1 MDLLPALLIED
12 GTIVIDT
19 NIPILK
25 IEDDNAE
32 YEGTFLQTPVANR
45 TVAVFNF
52 KNIEIGDD
60 VVMNVSGK
68 YPLTIISRNNF
79 IFNGT
84 VEVPPGNLSGFLGVN
99 DTDYYNKWGRG
110 ANPTQFYFFTLNFS
124 VEPNPEI
131 QWINTTVYTG
141 DNLTGSFTIDI
152 GSECHTVPISSNA
165 TVEEME
171 QAINEYIYIY
181 YYFFFFLF
189 LSHCLFISLLFFF
202 Y

>member
-1 MDLLPALLIED
+1 MDVLHFSSYDDELDVEPELEMVE

-19 NIPILK
+19 NIPSFTSDQGHEIT
-25 IEDDNAE
+25 
-32 YEGTFLQTPVANR
+32 GTFLQTPVANR

-52 KNIEIGDD
+52 KNIIIGEN
-60 VVMNVSGK
+60 VRMNVSGN

-124 VEPNPEI
+124 VENNPEV

-141 DNLTGSFTIDI
+141 DTLSGSFTIDI

-165 TVEEME
+165 TVEELK
-171 QAINEYIYIY
+171 QAIDEYI
-181 YYFFFFLF
+181 L
-189 LSHCLFISLLFFF
+189 
-202 Y
+202 